1 MIISKQIELNKAIQD
16 NLAYIYG
23 QTSKFIEHPEV
34 RETFNHAFDYTALVS
49 YGEGY
54 KAGITFAQEIVDKEF
69 RKVEK

>member
-1 MIISKQIELNKAIQD
+1 MIISKQVELNKEIQD

-34 RETFNHAFDYTALVS
+34 RETFNHAFDYTALLA

-54 KAGITFAQEIVDKEF
+54 KAGIEFSVKIVDN
-69 RKVEK
+69 